1 VGKVNSPV
9 RIVEVSPRDGLQS
22 EALLVDTEVKIELI
36 RRLVAAGL
44 QDIEVTAFVNPQRL
58 PQLADAEE
66 LCRQLEQSEQVR
78 FSALVPNL
86 RGLQR
91 AQSAGIN
98 NLAFF
103 SAASESFC
111 QKNIGCSIE
120 QSLQRCR
127 QLIEQLRQQP
137 SRWLRAYI
145 SCAFACPYEGKV
157 DAEKVTDLA
166 AKLMDIGCDEIVLA
180 DTIGVA
186 TPQLTKQLVQ
196 RVTEQVPI
204 GRLALHLHDTRG
216 QALANVYAC
225 LELGI
230 STIDASVAG
239 LGGCPFAPGATGNLA
254 TEDLVYLLEGCGVHT
269 GIDLDRL
276 IGVGRFI
283 SAQLG
288 HANQSRVGV
297 AGGLIYEL

>member
-1 VGKVNSPV
+1 VTSTV

-22 EALLVDTEVKIELI
+22 EALQVDTEVKFELI
-36 RRLVAAGL
+36 RRLVATGL
-44 QDIEVTAFVNPQRL
+44 RDIEVTAFVRPERL
-58 PQLADAEE
+58 PQLADADE
-66 LCRQLEQSEQVR
+66 LCRQLEPSEGVR

-86 RGLQR
+86 QGLQR
-91 AQSAGIN
+91 AQHAGIN

-111 QKNIGCSIE
+111 QKNIGCSIK
-120 QSLQRCR
+120 QSLQRCEA
-127 QLIEQLRQQP
+127 LVEQMRQQP
-137 SRWLRAYI
+137 NSWLRAYI

-157 DAEKVTDLA
+157 DAEKVSELA
-166 AKLMDIGCDEIVLA
+166 GKLMDSGCDEVVLA

-186 TPQLTKQLVQ
+186 TPRLTRQLVTT
-196 RVTEQVPI
+196 VKEQVPI
-204 GRLALHLHDTRG
+204 GHLALHLHDTRG

-239 LGGCPFAPGATGNLA
+239 LGGCPFAPGAAGNLA
-254 TEDLVYLLEGCGVHT
+254 TEDLVYLLEGCGVDT

-276 IGVGRFI
+276 IGVGHFI

-297 AGGLIYEL
+297 AGGFPYEL

>member
-1 VGKVNSPV
+1 M

-22 EALLVDTEVKIELI
+22 ESLLVDTEVKIELI

-44 QDIEVTAFVNPQRL
+44 KDIEVTAFVNPQRL

-66 LCRQLEQSEQVR
+66 LCRQLEQSEDVR

-91 AQSAGIN
+91 AQSEGIN
-98 NLAFF
+98 KLAFF

-111 QKNIGCSIE
+111 QKNIGCGIE
-120 QSLQRCR
+120 QSLQRCQ

-137 SRWLRAYI
+137 NSWLRAYI

-157 DAEKVTDLA
+157 DAEKVSELA

-196 RVTEQVPI
+196 RVTEQVPV

-225 LELGI
+225 LELGV

-297 AGGLIYEL
+297 AGGLPYEL

>member
-1 VGKVNSPV
+1 MTDAVK
-9 RIVEVSPRDGLQS
+9 IVEVSPRDGLQS
-22 EALLVDTEVKIELI
+22 EALQVDTGVKLELI
-36 RRLVAAGL
+36 RRLVGAGL
-44 QDIEVTAFVNPQRL
+44 RDIEVTAFVNPERL
-58 PQLADAEE
+58 PQLADAEQ
-66 LCRQLEQSEQVR
+66 LCKQLDASKDVR

-86 RGLQR
+86 HGLQR
-91 AQSAGIN
+91 AQQAGIN

-103 SAASESFC
+103 SAASETFC

-120 QSLQRCR
+120 QSLQSC
-127 QLIEQLRQQP
+127 EQLVEQLQQQQN
-137 SRWLRAYI
+137 SRLRAYI

-157 DAEKVTDLA
+157 AAEKVSELA
-166 AKLMDIGCDEIVLA
+166 AKLMGIGCDEIVLA

-186 TPQLTKQLVQ
+186 TPQLARQLVQ
-196 RVTEQVPI
+196 RVKELVPT

-230 STIDASVAG
+230 RTIDASVAG
-239 LGGCPFAPGATGNLA
+239 LGGCPYAPGATGNLA
-254 TEDLVYLLEGCGVHT
+254 TEDLVYLLEGCGVDT
-269 GIDLDRL
+269 GINLDRL

-288 HANQSRVGV
+288 HINQSRVGM
-297 AGGLIYEL
+297 AGGLPYEL